1 MLDYSASD
9 FTSADNGL
17 DYVFGKMG
25 AIYGASFTRHWDG
38 VDLSLVRQTWK
49 EMLGVYATYKPT
61 LDFALNSMDKSFI
74 PSVIAFKELCSHAG
88 RIPVKPEA
96 TITHQKT
103 QAEIEKARID
113 KEIALAKIKQWT
125 SKLTSIDAV

>member
-1 MLDYSASD
+1 MSDYLASD
-9 FTSADNGL
+9 FTDPESGM
-17 DYVFGKMG
+17 DYIFGKMG
-25 AIYGASFTRHWDG
+25 AIYGAAFIRNFDG
-38 VDLSLVRQTWK
+38 VDLGLVRATWL

-74 PSVIAFKELCSHAG
+74 PSAIAFRDLCRQAG

-103 QAEIEKARID
+103 QEQIKND
-113 KEIALAKIKQWT
+113 ALAKEKAL
-125 SKLTSIDAV
+125 KDVKKFHKGFGKC

>member
-1 MLDYSASD
+1 MSYLASD
-9 FTSADNGL
+9 FTTVDNGL
-17 DYVFGKMG
+17 DYIFGKMG

-38 VDLSLVRQTWK
+38 VDLELVRQTWK

-74 PSVIAFKELCSHAG
+74 PSAIAFKDLCSQAG
-88 RIPVKPEA
+88 RIPVKPEV

-103 QAEIEKARID
+103 QAEIDRDAKA
-113 KEIALAKIKQWT
+113 KEEAFAKIKAFT
-125 SKLTSIDAV
+125 RNITI

>member
-1 MLDYSASD
+1 MMSDYSASD
-9 FTSADNGL
+9 FTTADNGM

-38 VDLSLVRQTWK
+38 VDLGLVRDTWK

-74 PSVIAFKELCSHAG
+74 PSAIAFKDLCSQAG
-88 RIPVKPEA
+88 RIPVKPE
-96 TITHQKT
+96 TTLTHQKT
-103 QAEIEKARID
+103 QVEIISGAKMREEAIAKL
-113 KEIALAKIKQWT
+113 KEFTKGFGK
-125 SKLTSIDAV
+125 

>member
-1 MLDYSASD
+1 MSDYSASD
-9 FTSADNGL
+9 FTTADNGM

-38 VDLSLVRQTWK
+38 VDLGLVRDTWK

-74 PSVIAFKELCSHAG
+74 PSAIAFKDLCSQAG
-88 RIPVKPEA
+88 RIPVKPE
-96 TITHQKT
+96 TTLTHQKT
-103 QAEIEKARID
+103 QAEIISGAKMREEAIAKL
-113 KEIALAKIKQWT
+113 KEFTKGFGK
-125 SKLTSIDAV
+125 

>member
-1 MLDYSASD
+1 MSDYLASD
-9 FTSADNGL
+9 FTTTENGL
-17 DYVFGKMG
+17 DYIFGKMG

-38 VDLSLVRQTWK
+38 VNLGLVRQTWK
-49 EMLGVYATYKPT
+49 EMLGIYATYKPT

-74 PSVIAFKELCSHAG
+74 PSAIAFKDLCSQAG

-103 QAEIEKARID
+103 QAEIDKDAKA
-113 KEIALAKIKQWT
+113 KEEALT
-125 SKLTSIDAV
+125 KLRQFTQKVIL

>member
-1 MLDYSASD
+1 MSDYLASD
-9 FTSADNGL
+9 FTTADNGL

-25 AIYGASFTRHWDG
+25 AIYGAAFTRNWDG
-38 VDLSLVRQTWK
+38 VDLGLVRATWL

-74 PSVIAFKELCSHAG
+74 PSAIAFKDLCSQAG
-88 RIPVKPEA
+88 RIPVKPEV

-103 QAEIEKARID
+103 QEQIQKDFLA
-113 KEIALAKIKQWT
+113 KEIALKDVKEFL
-125 SKLTSIDAV
+125 KGFGKC